1 MSDATE
7 RAWLAIAVG
16 ALATGLAMLVLGPP
30 LGDLL
35 APEPLD
41 LLPDPILVDSLIAP
55 EPTELAR
62 FGLAV
67 LGAVATAAWLAY
79 GPARLPEGLARAGRG
94 LAVVGPVVVVAV
106 LLVAWFSRSEPALG
120 VDRPDYFSTLA
131 GVAALALAALAIWLA
146 SRERRPLPSLSAALR
161 RRPLSAVLAI
171 LATACFLLPAAFTD
185 ASLPDALEFISIGH
199 LPALFADF
207 TAVGNGL
214 TPGVDFASQY
224 AALLPY
230 AFAPVLELTD
240 YSPGAYTILATL
252 LSAAALLALWRALCL
267 LARSELAGLALYV
280 PVLAISLVPL
290 TVVGD
295 ERLSNASQYQLL
307 PERYLMPC
315 VLAWL
320 VARHLR
326 GLGPRA
332 PVALFA
338 VAGLAALNNPE
349 FGSAA
354 VLATFAALVLAGEG
368 GPLRPRALLG
378 LLGRAALGLAAALLF
393 VVAIDLIRAGSLP
406 DPDLLTYYSRL
417 FGSQGFGLIAMPATG
432 LHLALYL
439 TFAGT
444 LALAAV
450 RAREPGADRATVG
463 LLTFAGLFGLVAGG
477 YYAGRSNAYS
487 LIGVF
492 PAWGFALAVLA
503 WVVWRRMRP
512 ATGAAA
518 AARAA
523 GALGLAVLV
532 GFGLAATTVTAL
544 APPWQQLSRL
554 ADRSERPDTF
564 GLGAIEAFVAA
575 NADDD
580 EPVLFIGQNGH
591 LIARDAGVRN
601 VSRIGDPFHLVATE
615 QVQDQLEALEAEGGE
630 VVFTLDSTNPAI
642 RLRPGITEYLAERGY
657 RPVAELPELQLT
669 AWRRVGRG
677 PAGG

>member
-1 MSDATE
+1 M
-7 RAWLAIAVG
+7 
-16 ALATGLAMLVLGPP
+16 
-30 LGDLL
+30 
-35 APEPLD
+35 
-41 LLPDPILVDSLIAP
+41 
-55 EPTELAR
+55 
-62 FGLAV
+62 
-67 LGAVATAAWLAY
+67 
-79 GPARLPEGLARAGRG
+79 
-94 LAVVGPVVVVAV
+94 
-106 LLVAWFSRSEPALG
+106 
-120 VDRPDYFSTLA
+120 
-131 GVAALALAALAIWLA
+131 
-146 SRERRPLPSLSAALR
+146 
-161 RRPLSAVLAI
+161 
-171 LATACFLLPAAFTD
+171 
-185 ASLPDALEFISIGH
+185 
-199 LPALFADF
+199 
-207 TAVGNGL
+207 
-214 TPGVDFASQY
+214 
-224 AALLPY
+224 
-230 AFAPVLELTD
+230 
-240 YSPGAYTILATL
+240 
-252 LSAAALLALWRALCL
+252 
-267 LARSELAGLALYV
+267 
-280 PVLAISLVPL
+280 
-290 TVVGD
+290 
-295 ERLSNASQYQLL
+295 
-307 PERYLMPC
+307 
-315 VLAWL
+315 
-320 VARHLR
+320 
-326 GLGPRA
+326 
-332 PVALFA
+332 
-338 VAGLAALNNPE
+338 
-349 FGSAA
+349 
-354 VLATFAALVLAGEG
+354 LATFAAPRCWRGQG

-417 FGSQGFGLIAMPATG
+417 FGSQGFGLIAMPDDRVCTSRSISPSPG
-432 LHLALYL
+432 PWRWRPCRLAS
-439 TFAGT
+439 
-444 LALAAV
+444 
-450 RAREPGADRATVG
+450 RARDRATVG

-591 LIARDAGVRN
+591 LIARDAEVRN

-642 RLRPGITEYLAERGY
+642 RLRPGITEYLSERGY

-669 AWRRVGRG
+669 AWRVGRG